1 MATIPTTAD
10 RNSARSNDH
19 NLLLDVWAY
28 DKKGEKVYP
37 YKGKQG
43 AKDGRFSVNFT
54 NDTRRFEAMD
64 EQQLAAAIRSG
75 RFRDRGTIRMC
86 RGKASSGCSAF
97 APVMFR
103 GKEVKSF

>member
-1 MATIPTTAD
+1 MTTIPAPTD
-10 RNSARSNDH
+10 HSSARSNDC

-43 AKDGRFSVNFT
+43 AKKGSFSVNFT

-64 EQQLAAAIRSG
+64 EQQLVTAIRSG

-86 RGKASSGCSAF
+86 RATASSGQNAF

-103 GKEVKSF
+103 EKRVKDF